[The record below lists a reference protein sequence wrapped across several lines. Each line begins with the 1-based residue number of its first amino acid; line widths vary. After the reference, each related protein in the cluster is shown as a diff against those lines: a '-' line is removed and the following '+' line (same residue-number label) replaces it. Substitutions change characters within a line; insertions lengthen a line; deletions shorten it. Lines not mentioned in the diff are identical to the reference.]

1 MSKAFLSSE
10 PEVTVTYN
18 QIVRKIL
25 SLDRAPMVTNI
36 MATTRLVAFLS
47 AVSFSAGGFA
57 DTQIQS
63 LRVDVWAD
71 NWFALYVGE
80 TLVAEDSVSIQTERS
95 FNAES
100 FTLELKL
107 PAQVNL
113 VIKDFKQN
121 DTGLEYIGTNR
132 QQMGDGGFI
141 AQFLDTATQSPL
153 LVSNRHWRCLP
164 IHIAPLNKQCE
175 KSNTPEADCGNRTI
189 PAPDGWQLPSF
200 DDSAWPVAIEYS
212 AQKVRPKDGY
222 KRIRWDKDAR
232 LIWSSDLE
240 TDNTLLCRV
249 TLTDQGIR

>member
-1 MSKAFLSSE
+1 MN
-10 PEVTVTYN
+10 YN
-18 QIVRKIL
+18 QIVKNFFNLGRL
-25 SLDRAPMVTNI
+25 PTVTNL
-36 MATTRLVAFLS
+36 MATTRLVALLS
-47 AVSFSAGGFA
+47 AVSCSAVGFSE
-57 DTQIQS
+57 TKIQS

-71 NWFALYVGE
+71 NWFALSVGE
-80 TLVAEDSVSIQTERS
+80 TLIAEDSVSIKTERS

-100 FTLELKL
+100 FAFEVSL
-107 PAQVNL
+107 PAQINL

-141 AQFLDTATQSPL
+141 AQFLDAATGSPL
-153 LVSNRHWRCLP
+153 LLSNQHWRCLP

-175 KSNTPEADCGNRTI
+175 QSNTPEADCGTRTI
-189 PAPDGWQLPSF
+189 AAPIGWQLPTF
-200 DDSAWPVAIEYS
+200 DDSAWPYAIEYS

-222 KRIRWDKDAR
+222 ERIRWHKDAQ

-249 TLTDQGIR
+249 TLTDLGIR